1 MRGMSVLSIVRTI
14 AIFLIVGIFSAKFIR
29 SKFAAKENQEELEEI
44 VKNYEKDE
52 NGLYPWEKDQDDSP
66 NRVAKEAKRYTYDAG
81 RPKRGKW

>member
-1 MRGMSVLSIVRTI
+1 MSVLSIVRTI
-14 AIFLIVGIFSAKFIR
+14 ALLSMIGILFAKFIR
-29 SKFAAKENQEELEEI
+29 SKFAAKESQEEQEEM

-81 RPKRGKW
+81 QPKRGKW